1 MGWLFP
7 FSFLMVVY
15 AKVFWASLF
24 EKGGLFLFGIGR
36 LGGVVA
42 FVFGWVWEEGTGI
55 MYM

>member
-24 EKGGLFLFGIGR
+24 EKGGLFFLGIGR
-36 LGGVVA
+36 LGGRFA
-42 FVFGWVWEEGTGI
+42 FVFGWVGRRERG
-55 MYM
+55 